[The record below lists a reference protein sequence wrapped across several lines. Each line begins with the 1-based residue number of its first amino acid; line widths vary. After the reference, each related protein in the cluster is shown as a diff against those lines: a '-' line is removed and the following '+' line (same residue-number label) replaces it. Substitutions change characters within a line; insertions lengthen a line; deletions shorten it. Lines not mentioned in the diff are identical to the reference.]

1 MTQRSPLS
9 IKARRYLTPL
19 RHSARTLLLIPFFL
33 TACGGGNDS
42 SQPVSKTA
50 AVSAAASAPAAQSS
64 AAAESTQM
72 TPWVT
77 DASAS
82 HKAATPAPAL
92 PANMAKESTD
102 TAGRMMLGASPAI
115 TVGGLTP
122 SAGIAGE
129 VVSIAGTGFTSATR
143 VIWLGGVMMSH
154 YVSSTQFLVL
164 LPQTNSAQDLTGP
177 LTFIRED
184 NAQAA
189 SASALTVQAVPM
201 PSGLAVSS
209 AREGDAVVMNGK
221 FLTPQLIR
229 SMAIGDLE
237 FLPTSANG
245 AGTQIVFTVPKG
257 AASGSVVLL
266 DYKGH
271 RIPAGTLTV
280 IPSSPSIDFSSVQ
293 LSQGPLYTISGP
305 VVDKNIRLVG
315 QRDLLVRLRLNP
327 AASLGQ
333 IKPEVLLAYGNDTQ
347 AMQVVQMAGPAT
359 LGTTAVAENDMSNS
373 YTYTIPGSAVDKG
386 FRLSVK
392 ASDARY
398 PDATRIFNYTPPA
411 GALGGGTY
419 IRVHLVPTVRPDGT
433 RAKIDP
439 EHFRREL
446 MAVYPLSAVDVV
458 VEPDFPWA
466 VSNTISQD
474 NILDLLSGMATLR
487 SRSQPKN
494 YDFYVGV
501 MACACSSV
509 ATLYGRTAVVAD
521 EWYGTN
527 ANAVTEVAMHELG
540 HNFGRV
546 HSWDDAQSPHK
557 NGGVIGSG
565 PWLPEVSGGNYTLSF
580 VDPAT
585 RYDIMSYDV
594 PDAISSYTFAGAYDY
609 LQGNLPLSA
618 KPRLLLSG
626 TPAGPALFISGRID
640 TGAGKVRLHDPANV
654 SATPDT
660 VALAPDAATG
670 SDDYVL
676 EIRTATG
683 SYRYPLSLKTIVSE
697 RSTQSIASFELNI
710 APVADIE
717 RIRILR
723 GSAVLLERAGLV
735 AH

>member
-1 MTQRSPLS
+1 
-9 IKARRYLTPL
+9 
-19 RHSARTLLLIPFFL
+19 
-33 TACGGGNDS
+33 
-42 SQPVSKTA
+42 
-50 AVSAAASAPAAQSS
+50 
-64 AAAESTQM
+64 M

-77 DASAS
+77 DTSATQA
-82 HKAATPAPAL
+82 AATPAPAL
-92 PANMAKESTD
+92 PATVAKDSPGNT
-102 TAGRMMLGASPAI
+102 GRMMLGASPAI
-115 TVGGLTP
+115 TVGDLTP
-122 SAGIAGE
+122 SAGIAGD
-129 VVSIAGTGFTSATR
+129 VVSIAGTGFTSGTR
-143 VIWLGGVMMSH
+143 IVWLGGVMTSH
-154 YVSSTQFLVL
+154 YVSSTQFLIL

-189 SASALTVQAVPM
+189 SATALTVQAVPM

-209 AREGDAVVMNGK
+209 AHEGDTVVMNGK

-237 FLPTSANG
+237 FLPTAANG
-245 AGTQIVFTVPKG
+245 AGTQLIFTVPKG

-280 IPSSPSIDFSSVQ
+280 IPPSPSIDFSSVQ

-305 VVDKNIRLVG
+305 VVDKNIRLVS

-347 AMQVVQMAGPAT
+347 AMQVVTMAGPAT
-359 LGTTAVAENDMSNS
+359 LGTSAVAENDLANS

-386 FRLSVK
+386 FHLAVK
-392 ASDARY
+392 VSDARY

-419 IRVHLVPTVRPDGT
+419 VRVHLVPTVRPDGT

-466 VSNTISQD
+466 VSNSISTD
-474 NILDLLSGMATLR
+474 NILDLLSSMSTLR
-487 SRSQPKN
+487 SSSQPNN

-501 MACACSSV
+501 MACGCSSV
-509 ATLYGRTAVVAD
+509 ATLNGRTAVVAD

-546 HSWDDAQSPHK
+546 HTWDDTQSPYK

-565 PWLPEVSGGNYTLSF
+565 PWLPEVSGSDYTRSF

-594 PDAISSYTFAGAYDY
+594 PDAISSYTFAGAFDY
-609 LQGNLPLSA
+609 LQANLPLSA
-618 KPRLLLSG
+618 KPKLLRAG
-626 TPAGPALFISGRID
+626 APAGPALFISGRID
-640 TGAGKVRLHDPANV
+640 TAAGKVRLRDPANV
-654 SATPDT
+654 RAMPDT
-660 VALAPDAATG
+660 VALAPDATLT
-670 SDDYVL
+670 SDDYAL
-676 EIRTATG
+676 EIRTATA
-683 SYRYPLSLKTIVSE
+683 SYRYPLRLKTIVAE
-697 RSTQSIASFELNI
+697 RSAQSPSSFELNI

-717 RIRILR
+717 RIRILH
-723 GSAVLLERAGLV
+723 GSAVLLDRAGLT